1 MPYDK
6 NDDLPQPVR
15 DALPEAAQNTWRAI
29 FNSAFTQYE
38 DDAQAAA
45 TAWAG
50 LKRAGWRKDDAG
62 AWVKAA
68 KSFEFAVTK
77 VDAAQRLVFG
87 WAMISKTKDGTLV
100 TDLQGDQ
107 IEPDELEKAAY
118 EFVLNK
124 RAAGE
129 MHAGET
135 QGQLVE
141 SIVFTPEK
149 MAKMGIPEGILPSA
163 HWVGF
168 KLAQPLFDKVKDGTR
183 MMFSIAGD
191 AERVPVVV
199 V

>member
-1 MPYDK
+1 MK
-6 NDDLPQPVR
+6 Q
-15 DALPEAAQNTWRAI
+15 
-29 FNSAFTQYE
+29 
-38 DDAQAAA
+38 
-45 TAWAG
+45 
-50 LKRAGWRKDDAG
+50 
-62 AWVKAA
+62 
-68 KSFEFAVTK
+68 FEFAITK
-77 VDAAQRLVFG
+77 MDAAQRLVFG
-87 WAMISKTKDGTLV
+87 WAMISKTAAGVLV

-107 IEPDELEKAAY
+107 IEPEDLEKAAY

-129 MHAGET
+129 MHTGNA

-149 MAKMGIPEGILPSA
+149 MAKMGIPEGVLPSA

-168 KLAQPLFDKVKDGTR
+168 LLTPELFKKVQNGTR
-183 MMFSIAGD
+183 MMFSIQGD

>member
-15 DALPEAAQNTWRAI
+15 DALPEAAQSTWRAI
-29 FNSAFTQYE
+29 FNSAFAQYE

-50 LKRAGWRKDDAG
+50 LKRAGWHKDDAG
-62 AWVKAA
+62 IWVKAA

-87 WAMISKTKDGTLV
+87 WAMISCTKSGELV

-107 IEPDELEKAAY
+107 IEPEELEKAAY
-118 EFVLNK
+118 DFVLNK

-129 MHAGET
+129 MHEGAT

-149 MAKMGIPEGILPSA
+149 MAKMGIPEGILPCA

-168 KLAQPLFDKVKDGTR
+168 KLAPALFDKVKDGTR
-183 MMFSIAGD
+183 MMFSIQGD
-191 AERVPVVV
+191 AERVPVIVV
-199 V
+199 

>member
-1 MPYDK
+1 MPYDAK
-6 NDDLPQPVR
+6 
-15 DALPEAAQNTWRAI
+15 
-29 FNSAFTQYE
+29 
-38 DDAQAAA
+38 AAA
-45 TAWAG
+45 
-50 LKRAGWRKDDAG
+50 KQ
-62 AWVKAA
+62 
-68 KSFEFAVTK
+68 FEFAIAK
-77 VDAAQRLVFG
+77 MDADQRLVFG
-87 WAMISKTKDGTLV
+87 WAMISKTKDGALV

-107 IEPDELEKAAY
+107 IEPEDLEKAAY

-129 MHAGET
+129 MHTGDA

-149 MAKMGIPEGILPSA
+149 MAKMGIPDGVLPCA

-168 KLAQPLFDKVKDGTR
+168 KLAPALFDKVKAGTR
-183 MMFSIAGD
+183 LMFSIQGD